1 MNEII
6 TYSLERMSVLRMIV
20 SKLSNEE
27 FYNGHLEVSLY
38 DDVRRCVFVFRCIR
52 EYRRM

>member
-6 TYSLERMSVLRMIV
+6 KYSLERMSVFRMIV
-20 SKLSNEE
+20 SKLINEE
-27 FYNGHLEVSLY
+27 IYNGHLEGSLY

-52 EYRRM
+52 VYRRM